1 MKYLIPIL
9 FGFLFA
15 LACINA
21 TAQTVTFDTLYFER
35 VNGQLYQITRTEFDN
50 GSYSQTRYAADSL
63 GVLRVYADEIE
74 REGNALAES
83 ARAAVKLPQYVNE
96 SIRRQNIL
104 NTSLGV
110 RPIIDIQ
117 QRHEAQFLQTA
128 TSTVWQLGNQT
139 VTFGKTGTGQLTFKV
154 GSDAAK
160 PAILLGQVIRLNN
173 FPATGQSVVL
183 FQLRPNVW
191 QDIDDVYQLRRVN
204 LQAR

>member
-1 MKYLIPIL
+1 MKYSII
-9 FGFLFA
+9 FLFFA
-15 LACINA
+15 STA

-83 ARAAVKLPQYVNE
+83 ARSAVRLPQFVVE

-104 NTSLGV
+104 NSAIGV
-110 RPIIDIQ
+110 RPIIEIQ
-117 QRHEAQFLQTA
+117 TRHESLFLETS
-128 TSTVWQLGNQT
+128 TSTVWQLNEQT
-139 VTFGKTGTGQLTFKV
+139 VTFGKTGTGQLTYKV
-154 GSDAAK
+154 GSDAVK
-160 PAILLGQVIRLNN
+160 PAILLGQVMRLNN
-173 FPATGQSVVL
+173 YPATGQTVVL

-191 QDIDDVYQLRRVN
+191 QDIDGAYFLRRVN
-204 LQAR
+204 AQRR